1 MCCHATENSP
11 GVFNL
16 YLFFLM
22 LIFVLKFFLMLIFML
37 KFFLML
43 ILGFFSDSPV

>member
-37 KFFLML
+37 KFFDAYSRF
-43 ILGFFSDSPV
+43 FFSDPPV

>member
-22 LIFVLKFFLMLIFML
+22 LIFVLKLFLMLIFML
-37 KFFLML
+37 KFFDAYFR
-43 ILGFFSDSPV
+43 FFSDSPV